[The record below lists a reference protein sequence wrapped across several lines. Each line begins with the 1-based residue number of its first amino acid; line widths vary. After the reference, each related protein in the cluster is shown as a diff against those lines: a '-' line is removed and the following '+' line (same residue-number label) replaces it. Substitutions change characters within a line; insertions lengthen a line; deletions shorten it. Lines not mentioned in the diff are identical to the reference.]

1 MDLNCVSQEL
11 LTKTP
16 WTEFSH
22 LKKKKKKEAKSYLLH
37 MVIISSKTRHKN
49 HLSPVVYTE
58 KSRVWGIREV
68 NFHHIFTSYW
78 LWDLKL
84 VGSLKI

>member
-1 MDLNCVSQEL
+1 MDLIRISQEL

-22 LKKKKKKEAKSYLLH
+22 LQKKKKEAKSYLLH
-37 MVIISSKTRHKN
+37 MVILSSKTRHKN
-49 HLSPVVYTE
+49 YLSPVVYTE
-58 KSRVWGIREV
+58 KIRVLGIREV

-78 LWDLKL
+78 LWNLKL